1 MTIISGYQAIEKLYE
16 STNSLVYRGQRL
28 EDGRSV
34 ILKTLKQAYPSPKQ
48 IAWFKREYT
57 ITKNLEIEG
66 VVNVYELKN
75 EQNCWVIVL
84 ADFGG
89 ESLERLVHAGRQFT
103 VAEFLN
109 IAIQIV
115 KILGRVHQCQIIHKD
130 INPSNLIL
138 NSTTGQIE
146 LIDFGISTLLSR
158 ENPTLRNPNHLEG
171 TLAYISPEQTGRMN
185 REIDRRTDFYS
196 LGITFYELLTNQL
209 PFETTDAMELVHAHI
224 AKQPT
229 PPHVI
234 IPEIPS
240 CLSEIVMKLMAK
252 NAEDRYQSAYGLQVD
267 LEACHSQW
275 SQTGCIDPFGLG
287 NQDISDRFQVSQKLY
302 GREREIEQLLAGFE
316 RVSLGQK
323 QMMLVR
329 GYSGIGK
336 SVLVKE
342 VYKPITRQHGYFISG
357 KFDQFQRNIPYASLV
372 QAFRFLIEQLL
383 AENDVQIA
391 DWRQKL
397 LAALGNNGRVIIDL
411 IPELELIIGVQPA
424 VAAIADVESKNR
436 FNLAFTNFVRVFT
449 RSTHPVVLFL
459 DDLQW
464 ADEASL
470 VLIQLLMTEAQ
481 GDYLYIIGAYRDNE
495 ITPAHP
501 LILTLDEIGKTEGL
515 INYITLQPLKS
526 IEVNRL
532 ISTTL
537 KVAVETAEPLT
548 ELVLAKTNGNPFFVN
563 EFLRSLYNQEL
574 LVFNYQ
580 LNHWQWDLREIQ
592 AQAITD
598 NVVELLSANVQ
609 KLGMSTQQVLK
620 LAACIGDRFD
630 LQTLATVS
638 VQSPQATATD
648 LLPAILAGLILPLS
662 DAYKLLESEP
672 QDLSESLNIEYKFA
686 HDRIQQAVYLLIP
699 AADKQAVHLQM
710 GQLLL
715 QTTSLATQEQKLFE
729 IVNQLNLG
737 RQLIERQQE
746 RDELARLNLRAGKKA
761 KQAAAYQPAFNY
773 FEVGLSLLEEDCW
786 QQQYDLTLKLYIE
799 AAETKFLLGDLVQM
813 ERLIEV
819 VLQTA
824 TTLLDKAK
832 VYKLKIQAATSQN
845 QLVAAVNI
853 ALSTL
858 EMMGIVFST
867 QPSLLDIELSLSEV
881 KSTLAA
887 RGIKDV
893 ADLVNLP
900 EMTDP
905 EKLAA
910 MNFLLEMAPSCYFNS
925 PLLFTLVVSKMV
937 GLSIEYGNTP
947 LSVNAYALYGMVLC
961 ALADID
967 GGYQVGQLAVKLNEK
982 FNAKKRQ
989 PSAFSIS
996 NCSMG
1001 HWKEHIR
1008 ATLVP
1013 FLEAYRIG
1021 LEIGDLQVAAWGIH
1035 LHCYIAYYS
1044 GKELSELE
1052 RDMEKASI
1060 TIAQLQQQHIL
1071 ERHKTYWQTVLNLV
1085 GKSEHNCR
1093 LLGEHYDEERM
1104 KQVFLAVND
1113 RSALCELYLQK
1124 LILCCVFQEYTK
1136 AIDNAIAAA
1145 EYVGS
1150 VAGTI
1155 TFTTFHFYDSLAWL
1169 AIFSEDPLNQPQI
1182 LDRVA
1187 RNQQQM
1193 KHWAHHAPM
1202 NYLHKYYLVEA
1213 ELARVLGRAK
1223 DAREY
1228 YDLAI
1233 SLAAEN
1239 EYINEVALANEL
1251 AGRFYLAQDRQHV
1264 ASHYLFDAYYAYQRW
1279 GAIAKLKDLA
1289 TRYPQLLDAKSSRIS
1304 DIFQNISIASSGLG
1318 AVLDSA
1324 TVMKASQTLSG
1335 EIGLDELLKKSL
1347 KISMENA
1354 GAQIGFLILDTAGEL
1369 SIAAVG
1375 SSEPDEVKVDR
1386 VTLVTASTQ
1395 LPISVLNYVARTKED
1410 VVLADA
1416 SCEGIFVTDP
1426 YVIQNQP
1433 KSILCTPI
1441 VHQSQLIGLLYLEN
1455 NLNTGVF
1462 TPDRLEVLKLLSAQV
1477 AISIQNAQLYVA
1489 LHENESRLT
1498 QFLEAIPVGIGIL
1511 DADGKPF
1518 YANQIAQQLLC
1529 TGIIAEAT
1537 ADRLTEIYQLYQA
1550 GTDRL
1555 YPDPDLP
1562 MLRALNGERSSVDDV
1577 EIRYADKIIPVEVAG
1592 TPVFDEN
1599 GQVAYA
1605 MVAFTDISLRKQAEA
1620 ELIQFAQELAINNNA
1635 LEQARDDLAEYSRT
1649 LEQKVSER
1657 TLELSQTLEILKAT
1671 QAELLFE
1678 NDLLRSA
1685 ESPATFDY
1693 QVGGSLP
1700 MNAPTY
1706 VVRAA
1711 DRQLYK
1717 ALKRGEFC
1725 YVLNPRQMGKS
1736 SLMVRMINHLQHEG
1750 IYCAAIDMTR
1760 LGSENVTPEQ
1770 WYKGI
1775 AFELGRRLNAID
1787 KINFKTWWQERI
1799 DLSPVQRLSEFIELV
1814 LLVEIGT
1821 STTQII
1827 IFLDEI
1833 DSVLGLKFPVN
1844 EFFALVR
1851 SCYNQR
1857 SLNLAYQR
1865 LTFVLLGVANP
1876 TELIT
1881 NSQITPFNIGQ
1892 SIQLEGFKE
1901 HEAQPLLQ
1909 GLAQKVS
1916 NPQTLLKAVFAWT
1929 KGQPFLTQK
1938 LCRLIDNNTPD
1949 YISPNAEAQWL
1960 DRLIQTNIINNWEAQ
1975 DEPEHLRTIQNRLL
1989 RSDRSVRLLALY
2001 RQVLEREE
2009 VVVVDSP
2016 EERELL
2022 LSGIVIKH
2030 QGSLKVQNRIYISI
2044 FDLSWLDRQ

>member
-1 MTIISGYQAIEKLYE
+1 MATISGYQAIEKIYE
-16 STNSLVYRGQRL
+16 STNSLVYRGQRV

-57 ITKNLEIEG
+57 ITKNLEIQG
-66 VVNVYELKN
+66 VVNVYDLEN

-89 ESLERLVHAGRQFT
+89 ESLERLMHDGRQFT

-115 KILGRVHQCQIIHKD
+115 EILGRVHQCQIIHKD
-130 INPSNLIL
+130 INPSNIVL
-138 NSTTGQIE
+138 NPATGQIE

-158 ENPTLRNPNHLEG
+158 ENPTLRNPNQLEG

-196 LGITFYELLTNQL
+196 LGITFYELLTNRL
-209 PFETTDAMELVHAHI
+209 PFETTDAMELVHSHI

-229 PPHVI
+229 PPHVL
-234 IPEIPS
+234 IPEIPL

-267 LEACHSQW
+267 LSACHSQW
-275 SQTGCIDPFGLG
+275 SQTGRIDPFVLADR
-287 NQDISDRFQVSQKLY
+287 DISDRFQISQKLY

-342 VYKPITRQHGYFISG
+342 VYKPITRQQGYFISG
-357 KFDQFQRNIPYASLV
+357 KFDQFQRNIPYSALV
-372 QAFRFLIEQLL
+372 QAFRSLIEQLL
-383 AENDVQIA
+383 AENDLQIA
-391 DWRQKL
+391 DWRQKI

-411 IPELELIIGVQPA
+411 IPELELIIGAQSA
-424 VAAIADVESKNR
+424 VAAIADMESQNR
-436 FNLAFTNFVRVFT
+436 FNLAFKNFVRVFT
-449 RSTHPVVLFL
+449 LAEHPVVLFL

-470 VLIQLLMTEAQ
+470 LLIQLLMTETQ
-481 GDYLYIIGAYRDNE
+481 GHYLYIIGAYRDNE
-495 ITPAHP
+495 TNPAHP

-515 INYITLQPLKS
+515 VDYVTLQPLNS

-537 KVAVETAEPLT
+537 KVAVETTGSLT
-548 ELVLAKTNGNPFFVN
+548 ELVLTKTNGNPFFVN

-574 LVFNYQ
+574 LIFDYQ
-580 LNHWQWDLREIQ
+580 LNHWQWNLREIQ
-592 AQAITD
+592 AQSITD
-598 NVVELLSANVQ
+598 NVVELMSTNVQ

-620 LAACIGDRFD
+620 LAACIGNQFD

-638 VQSPQATATD
+638 AQSPQAAATD
-648 LLPAILAGLILPLS
+648 LWPAILAGLVLPLS
-662 DAYKLLESEP
+662 DAYKLLESDTQE
-672 QDLSESLNIEYKFA
+672 LSQSITIEYKFA
-686 HDRIQQAVYLLIP
+686 HDRIQQAVYFLIP
-699 AADKQAVHLQM
+699 AADKQAVHLRM

-715 QTTSLATQEQKLFE
+715 QTTSTATQDQKLFE

-746 RDELARLNLRAGKKA
+746 RDELARLNLRVGKKA

-773 FEVGLSLLEEDCW
+773 FQVGLSLLDEDCW
-786 QQQYDLTLKLYIE
+786 QRQYDLTLKLYIE
-799 AAETKFLLGDLVQM
+799 AAQTKFLLGDLEEM

-832 VYKLKIQAATSQN
+832 VYRLKIHAATSQN
-845 QLVAAVNI
+845 QPVAAVNI

-858 EMMGIVFST
+858 EMMGIVFPT
-867 QPSLLDIELSLSEV
+867 QPSLLDIERSLTEIQ
-881 KSTLAA
+881 STLAA

-893 ADLVNLP
+893 ADLVDLP

-905 EKLAA
+905 EKLVA
-910 MNFLLEMAPSCYFNS
+910 MNFLVEMVYSCYVNS

-937 GLSIEYGNTP
+937 SLSVEYGNTP
-947 LSVNAYALYGMVLC
+947 LSVNAYSLYGIVLC
-961 ALADID
+961 GIADID
-967 GGYQVGQLAVKLNEK
+967 GGYRVGQLALKLNEK
-982 FNAKKRQ
+982 FDGKELQ
-989 PSAFSIS
+989 PSTFSIS
-996 NCSMG
+996 NCFVR

-1008 ATLVP
+1008 ATLMP
-1013 FLEAYRIG
+1013 FLEGYRIG
-1021 LEIGDLQVAAWGIH
+1021 LEIGDLQLAAWGIH

-1060 TIAQLQQQHIL
+1060 AIAQIQQKHTL
-1071 ERHKTYWQTVLNLV
+1071 ERHKIYWQAVLNLV

-1093 LLGEHYDEERM
+1093 LLGEHYDEERI
-1104 KQVFLAVND
+1104 KQVFLEVND
-1113 RSALCELYLQK
+1113 RSALYDLYLQK
-1124 LILCCVFQEYTK
+1124 LILCYIFQEYTQ
-1136 AIDNAIAAA
+1136 AIDHAIAAA
-1145 EYVGS
+1145 EYVGNT
-1150 VAGTI
+1150 VGTLI
-1155 TFTTFHFYDSLAWL
+1155 FAIFHFYDSLAWL
-1169 AIFSEDPLNQPQI
+1169 AIFDEDPLNQPQI

-1213 ELARVLGRAK
+1213 ELARVLGRDK

-1251 AGRFYLAQDRQHV
+1251 AGRFYLTRNQKHV

-1279 GAIAKLKDLA
+1279 GAVAKLKDLA
-1289 TRYPQLLDAKSSRIS
+1289 TRYPQFLDAKSSRIS
-1304 DIFQNISIASSGLG
+1304 DIFVNISTASGGLG

-1324 TVMKASQTLSG
+1324 TVMKASQTLSS
-1335 EIGLDELLKKSL
+1335 EIGLDELLKIML
-1347 KISMENA
+1347 KISMKNA
-1354 GAQIGFLILDTAGEL
+1354 GAQSGFLILDTAGEL

-1375 SSEPDEVKVDR
+1375 STEPDEVKIDR
-1386 VTLVTASTQ
+1386 VTPVSTSTQ
-1395 LPISVLNYVARTKED
+1395 LPISLLNYVSRTRED

-1416 SCEGIFVTDP
+1416 SCEGIFATDP
-1426 YVIQNQP
+1426 YIIQTQP

-1441 VHQSQLIGLLYLEN
+1441 IYQSQLIGLLYLEN
-1455 NLNTGVF
+1455 NLTTGVF
-1462 TPDRLEVLKLLSAQV
+1462 TPDRLEVLKLLSAQT

-1489 LHENESRLT
+1489 LHENERRLT
-1498 QFLEAIPVGIGIL
+1498 QFLEAVPVGIGIL
-1511 DADGKPF
+1511 DADGKPYYF
-1518 YANQIAQQLLC
+1518 NQIAQQLLDK
-1529 TGIIAEAT
+1529 GIVSEVT
-1537 ADRLTEIYQLYQA
+1537 ADRLIETYQLYQA

-1555 YPDPDLP
+1555 YPSPNMPLF
-1562 MLRALNGERSSVDDV
+1562 RALSGERSTVDDL
-1577 EIRYADKIIPVEVAG
+1577 EIRHSDKIIPIESSG

-1599 GQVAYA
+1599 GRVSYA
-1605 MVAFTDISLRKQAEA
+1605 MVAFTDITGRKRAEA
-1620 ELIQFAQELAINNNA
+1620 KLIQFAQELAINNKA
-1635 LEQARDDLAEYSRT
+1635 LEQARDDLSEYSRT

-1685 ESPATFDY
+1685 EPPATFDY

-1700 MNAPTY
+1700 MDAPTY

-1711 DRQLYK
+1711 DRHLYK

-1750 IYCAAIDMTR
+1750 IYCASIDMTR

-1775 AFELGRRLNAID
+1775 AFELGRRLNVRD
-1787 KINFKTWWQERI
+1787 KFNFKAWWQDRI
-1799 DLSPVQRLSEFIELV
+1799 DLSPVQRLSEFIETV
-1814 LLVEIGT
+1814 VLVEVGT
-1821 STTQII
+1821 PTTQIV
-1827 IFLDEI
+1827 IFFDEI
-1833 DSVLGLKFPVN
+1833 DSVLGLKFSVN
-1844 EFFALVR
+1844 EFFALIR

-1857 SLNLAYQR
+1857 SLNPAYQR
-1865 LTFVLLGVANP
+1865 LTFALFGVANP

-1881 NSQITPFNIGQ
+1881 NIQITPFNIGQ

-1916 NPQTLLKAVFAWT
+1916 NPQTLLKAIIAWT
-1929 KGQPFLTQK
+1929 SGQPFLSQK
-1938 LCRLIDNNTPD
+1938 LCRLIGNTSD
-1949 YISPNAEAQWL
+1949 YIPPNAEAQWI
-1960 DRLIQTNIINNWEAQ
+1960 DRLVQTNIINNWEAQ

-2022 LSGIVIKH
+2022 LSGIVVKF
-2030 QGSLKVQNRIYISI
+2030 QGSLSVQNRIYASI